1 MCLNLARV
9 WNKQSIMMETY
20 NPEIVSQYL
29 NGAATEG
36 IPMMKLMAQVVVIL
50 VIGLVLWRISSA
62 FNRKKNVQR
71 QTMFNDSRFQKHWR
85 K

>member
-1 MCLNLARV
+1 MCLNLAHV
-9 WNKQSIMMETY
+9 WKKQSIMMETY
-20 NPEIVSQYL
+20 NPEIISQYL

-36 IPMMKLMAQVVVIL
+36 VPMMKLMAQVVVIL

-62 FNRKKNVQR
+62 FSRKKNVQR